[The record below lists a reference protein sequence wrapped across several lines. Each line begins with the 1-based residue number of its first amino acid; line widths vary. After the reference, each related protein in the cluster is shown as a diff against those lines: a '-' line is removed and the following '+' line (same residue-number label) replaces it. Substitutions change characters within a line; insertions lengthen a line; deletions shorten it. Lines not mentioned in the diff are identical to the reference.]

1 MPSIYVF
8 QAEYI
13 MTLLLS
19 RVRDFTE
26 GGVCEGWGRGGGG
39 GGGGVVKKTVFF
51 FPFLVLHHDGG

>member
-26 GGVCEGWGRGGGG
+26 GGVCEGWERGGE
-39 GGGGVVKKTVFF
+39 GGVVEKTVFCF
-51 FPFLVLHHDGG
+51 SIFGSPP